1 LLKDK
6 PQLMVANGQ
15 NETTPTISTGPPREA
30 VREKAGAGADGKT
43 DADVRFERSTMVDT
57 AGQMVRL
64 IKGVTPMIKIEFD
77 GDSLTEVQHAV
88 GHMLQSID
96 HLKSVDIGHEL
107 SEWQVEDLHRNK
119 PFTMR
124 YRRAGRAETV
134 IRPHSLFEMKR
145 SVRYQRT
152 RGRRLARLLGRGTS
166 RAFLK
171 AQGLFHSFQPS
182 MSQREILRAEMLER
196 LTERLAEMLKEK
208 LRW

>member
-1 LLKDK
+1 MFTLNLDIED
-6 PQLMVANGQ
+6 L
-15 NETTPTISTGPPREA
+15 EA
-30 VREKAGAGADGKT
+30 VKHR
-43 DADVRFERSTMVDT
+43 VD
-57 AGQMVRL
+57 
-64 IKGVTPMIKIEFD
+64 
-77 GDSLTEVQHAV
+77 
-88 GHMLQSID
+88 HMLQSID

-152 RGRRLARLLGRGTS
+152 RGRRLARLLGRHTS

-171 AQGLFHSFQPS
+171 AQGLFHSFQPTV
-182 MSQREILRAEMLER
+182 SQREILRQEMLER
-196 LTERLAEMLKEK
+196 LVVRLGEMAKEHLK
-208 LRW
+208 W